1 MSWPR
6 GGFLGEY
13 DVSSVG
19 ICGVLLVLA
28 AQVDGAAAPRAED
41 VVFARCK
48 IEYKHK
54 TALSASTSGILQDCL
69 VQAGDRVTAG
79 QVLGHLQNSD
89 VTAAMDVKAA
99 RSKSEIAIQLSEA
112 KYAFLLG
119 RLKSSEK
126 LFTRGLLSADD
137 YNSHKLEAESARI
150 AIEADKFEKG
160 MAELEFRQAQALVKS
175 RELVS
180 PLDGIVIDVLK
191 SPGEAVGGIGTDPV
205 FRIADTRQ
213 IKVTGF
219 VDVGDAWRVK
229 AGQHVQVRA
238 DVPGI
243 DLPVEKL
250 RFAGQIVFV
259 DRLIQS
265 ETQVTRVVAETS
277 DPGDQL
283 RDGLTGLMEVRL
295 GSERSA
301 DAPADRPPSAGPD
314 AKGPAAAPAASEK
327 SVKP

>member
-1 MSWPR
+1 MS
-6 GGFLGEY
+6 
-13 DVSSVG
+13 SAG

-28 AQVDGAAAPRAED
+28 TQVDDAAAPRTGD

-48 IEYKHK
+48 FEYKHK
-54 TALSASTSGILQDCL
+54 TALSASTSGVLQDCL
-69 VQAGDRVTAG
+69 VRAGDRVAAG

-89 VTAAMDVKAA
+89 VTTAMEVKAA
-99 RSKSEIAIQLSEA
+99 RSRSEIAIRLSEA

-150 AIEADKFEKG
+150 AIEADKFEKE
-160 MAELEFRQAQALVKS
+160 MAGLEFRQAQAMVKS

-180 PLDGIVIDVLK
+180 PLNGIVIDVLK
-191 SPGEAVGGIGTDPV
+191 SPGEAIGGTGNDPV

-219 VDVGDAWRVK
+219 VDIGDAWRVK
-229 AGQHVQVRA
+229 AGQHVEVRA

-250 RFAGQIVFV
+250 RFPGQVVFV
-259 DRLIQS
+259 DRMVQS
-265 ETQVTRVVAETS
+265 ETQVTRVVAEIT

-283 RDGLTGLMEVRL
+283 RDGLAGLMEVRL
-295 GSERSA
+295 GPEQSA
-301 DAPADRPPSAGPD
+301 DAPAPAPAPADPPPSAGPD
-314 AKGPAAAPAASEK
+314 VKGPAAAPAPWEK